1 MVEKVILNTLLDNIV
16 MVVLELYQVSGY
28 AKYFDSINKQNDKK
42 LLEAYKI
49 IRAKVSCL
57 LKKGLDS
64 DPAYND

>member
-1 MVEKVILNTLLDNIV
+1 MVILNTLLDNIV
-16 MVVLELYQVSGY
+16 MVVLELYQISGY

-49 IRAKVSCL
+49 IRTKVSCL
-57 LKKGLDS
+57 LKKGFDS